1 MKRLPFIVLFPLLLA
16 TCQSTGQIPTYG
28 NVSDITNLY
37 GVEFDRAQAALRDRG
52 YQRIVN
58 RFPTSLWWNARTTTC
73 ATITISGG
81 KVTYVDL
88 VPASACS
95 R

>member
-1 MKRLPFIVLFPLLLA
+1 MKRLLSIALFPLLLSA
-16 TCQSTGQIPTYG
+16 CQSDGQIPTYG

-37 GVEFDRAQAALRDRG
+37 GVEVDRARAALGDRG
-52 YQRIVN
+52 YQRIIN
-58 RFPTSLWWNARTTTC
+58 RFPTSIWWNARTTTC

-81 KVTYVDL
+81 KVSYVDL
-88 VPASACS
+88 VPASTCS